1 MLLRRLV
8 LRAGLAHES
17 CVVTGRQRWRRS
29 CFAKYVKLRVYWS
42 FDLFNPLKK
51 VKWSCFAKFFFQNS
65 FNSIEKPLRQKSWN
79 RSRFRRNRSFA
90 KHVLNVEHLS
100 QSMVTDVGCTSR
112 PLHSTLLSKETHVPW
127 ISPYQWSVASNPS
140 VSIGCPHSTCWVLS
154 HESFTLSPSLLT

>member
-17 CVVTGRQRWRRS
+17 CVVTGRQRWS
-29 CFAKYVKLRVYWS
+29 CIAKHVKLRVYWS

-51 VKWSCFAKFFFQNS
+51 SKVELFCQKNFQNC
-65 FNSIEKPLRQKSWN
+65 FNSIEKSLRQKNWN
-79 RSRFRRNRSFA
+79 RSNFRRNRSSA

-127 ISPYQWSVASNPS
+127 ISPYQ
-140 VSIGCPHSTCWVLS
+140 
-154 HESFTLSPSLLT
+154 